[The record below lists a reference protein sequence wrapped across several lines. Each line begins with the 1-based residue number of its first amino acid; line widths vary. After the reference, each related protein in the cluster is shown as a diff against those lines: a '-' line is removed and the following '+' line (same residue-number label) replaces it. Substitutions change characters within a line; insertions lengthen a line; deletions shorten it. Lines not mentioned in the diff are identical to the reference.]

1 MSDSKKMGESDQ
13 HALLK
18 ARRHQMEQ
26 NLNVLREELK
36 RDQNQ
41 HAADQSRLSKNN
53 VELLEDI
60 NILTK
65 QEHQIKIKIQ
75 QK

>member
-1 MSDSKKMGESDQ
+1 
-13 HALLK
+13 
-18 ARRHQMEQ
+18 
-26 NLNVLREELK
+26 VLREELK

-65 QEHQIKIKIQ
+65 QEHQYKIMIQDEQAKISEAR
-75 QK
+75 KIMNGGMDVMA